1 MRHLRHHDGLQLT
14 NESGLAACVASSPHL
29 SRAEPCLQK
38 NRGGLFWESIMIIC
52 LKNEGDGYVRE
63 FRVDD
68 AGNPDR
74 VPVET
79 KLTHRVEVDGVEEV
93 ETDEPPHPAGSI
105 IRLNNGRFAAAVTA
119 REGLIEIEQ
128 HFSNEVSALQAIAAK
143 FGPKKRSSKSAA

>member
-1 MRHLRHHDGLQLT
+1 
-14 NESGLAACVASSPHL
+14 
-29 SRAEPCLQK
+29 
-38 NRGGLFWESIMIIC
+38 MIVC

-63 FRVDD
+63 FRLDD

-79 KLTHRVEVDGVEEV
+79 LLTHKVEVDGKEEV
-93 ETDEPPHPAGSI
+93 TTDEPPHPAGSI
-105 IRLNNGRFAAAVTA
+105 IRLGNGRFAAAVTA

-128 HFSNEVSALQAIAAK
+128 QFSNEVSALQAIAAK

>member
-1 MRHLRHHDGLQLT
+1 
-14 NESGLAACVASSPHL
+14 
-29 SRAEPCLQK
+29 
-38 NRGGLFWESIMIIC
+38 MIVC

-63 FRVDD
+63 FRLDD

-79 KLTHRVEVDGVEEV
+79 LLTHRVEVDGKEEV
-93 ETDEPPHPAGSI
+93 QTDEPPHPAGSI

-128 HFSNEVSALQAIAAK
+128 QFSNEIAALQAIAAK
-143 FGPKKRSSKSAA
+143 FGPKKRTSKSAA